1 MENWKITG
9 ATRVWVHVSHPAA
22 KTVSTAL
29 LNKTF
34 RERDLDVVAVAI
46 DVAPDD
52 MPSLIRG
59 MKGWR
64 NLVGMGVTM
73 PHKEQIALVC
83 DELVGLAKAMKAVNI
98 IRRDP
103 DGRLIGGNSDGSG
116 FVTGLRRAGYEPA
129 GKRVLLVGAGGA
141 SAAVAFALAEAG
153 VRDLVVANRTAAK
166 AEQIAA
172 RVTQAFPNIPTTV
185 GPLDPT
191 DFDIVVNTTPL
202 GMREGDALPLDI
214 SLLTPQMIVAD
225 IIVKPARTPLLEAA
239 EQRGCRIQ
247 PGLPM
252 LTCQIDEVLAFLRL
266 GQP

>member
-83 DELVGLAKAMKAVNI
+83 DELVGLAKVMKAVNI

-116 FVTGLRRAGYEPA
+116 FVTGLRRAGTSQPESGFFWWGQVAPA
-129 GKRVLLVGAGGA
+129 RPWPSPSRRPA
-141 SAAVAFALAEAG
+141 SATSSS
-153 VRDLVVANRTAAK
+153 RTA
-166 AEQIAA
+166 
-172 RVTQAFPNIPTTV
+172 
-185 GPLDPT
+185 
-191 DFDIVVNTTPL
+191 
-202 GMREGDALPLDI
+202 
-214 SLLTPQMIVAD
+214 PQPRPS
-225 IIVKPARTPLLEAA
+225 KS
-239 EQRGCRIQ
+239 QRG
-247 PGLPM
+247 
-252 LTCQIDEVLAFLRL
+252 
-266 GQP
+266 